1 MSRTFFGQPRMLVSA
16 FRPLLL
22 VVPFAAATAFAA
34 EPGKPSQDISPPA
47 SEWRSYCSAYMK
59 AVEGD
64 ATASDLDVTYCL
76 GVTKG
81 LLNGM
86 RVGSQLGALSF
97 GSQLAMKFKLDSDQ
111 VFKLFEQQSP
121 AQLLRVCAP
130 PTFTSSD
137 YVRTVLRH
145 LDKNPG
151 DAQRPIAEV
160 LYEALQAAYPCG

>member
-81 LLNGM
+81 LLN
-86 RVGSQLGALSF
+86 SL
-97 GSQLAMKFKLDSDQ
+97 
-111 VFKLFEQQSP
+111 P
-121 AQLLRVCAP
+121 
-130 PTFTSSD
+130 
-137 YVRTVLRH
+137 
-145 LDKNPG
+145 
-151 DAQRPIAEV
+151 
-160 LYEALQAAYPCG
+160 